1 MSTKTKK
8 SKKTWKKP
16 KVDEWYPD
24 WYFADEDNWSAET
37 YPQFF
42 PIDSFA
48 KGSSAKK
55 KKKKKKK
62 PRGVGAALKGYG
74 KVLR

>member
-55 KKKKKKK
+55 KKIKKLQKRKQKKI
-62 PRGVGAALKGYG
+62 LK
-74 KVLR
+74 